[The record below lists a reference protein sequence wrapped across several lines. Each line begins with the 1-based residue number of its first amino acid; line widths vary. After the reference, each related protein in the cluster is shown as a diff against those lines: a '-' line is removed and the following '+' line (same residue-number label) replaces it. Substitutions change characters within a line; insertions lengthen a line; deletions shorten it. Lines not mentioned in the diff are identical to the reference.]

1 MADKVDIDVVRDI
14 PDLLKSFGL
23 RRTVFVKNGS
33 VPENEEFDGNDFTA
47 THFLAK
53 VNGKPAA
60 TCRMRYFGDFVRL
73 ERACVAPEYVHL
85 NLFQSVWAFV
95 KNFAEEKGFK
105 TGYCLCEEK
114 YLPHWEKQGFERIKD
129 AEPLKLGKRTLYPVL
144 YHFNPPKNAVH
155 LNSNPEYMIAQEGKW
170 PSIGPET
177 SAAIRKRTG
186 RDD

>member
-1 MADKVDIDVVRDI
+1 MADKVDIDVVRSLS
-14 PDLLKSFGL
+14 DLMKSFDL
-23 RRTVFVKNGS
+23 RRNVFVKNGG

-73 ERACVAPEYVHL
+73 ERACVAPEFKHF

-114 YLPHWEKQGFERIKD
+114 YLSHWEKQGFEKIKGT
-129 AEPLKLGKRTLYPVL
+129 EPLKMGHRTLYPVL
-144 YHFNPPKNAVH
+144 YHFSPKSSAIK
-155 LNSNPEYMIAQEGKW
+155 LNSNPEFMIAAEGKW
-170 PSIGPET
+170 TIPQPSPTIQK
-177 SAAIRKRTG
+177 KRSG
-186 RDD
+186 RD